1 MPSRRAQPT
10 LRQLE
15 YLLALNETRHFRR
28 AADRLGVSQPSLSMQ
43 LNALEEALG
52 VSLAERGRSGVTL
65 TPIGREI
72 ASRASRILIDVQEV
86 CDLARSAGHQHGLL
100 GTIRLGTSPTLGPY
114 ILPQIVKRLHRE
126 YPELTLYVR
135 EGTPRELQTNLLG
148 GKHDIVLSPLPIIS
162 SDLTIKRLFLEPL
175 YLVVASDHD
184 LVNKSKIDV
193 SDLNGLKVLAPAPHY
208 HLYDQV
214 KAICDDAGAELLR
227 DYEGTSLDTLRHM
240 VGMGLGVSLLPSLY
254 VQSEIKARGE
264 VRAISFKGGRINR
277 PIGIA
282 WRKGAAAVR
291 GFSNIANAVRAV
303 AKTQFDDLRLY

>member
-1 MPSRRAQPT
+1 MAPKRRLPT

-15 YLLALNETRHFRR
+15 YLAALDDARHFRR
-28 AADRLGVSQPSLSMQ
+28 AADTLGVSQPSLSMQ
-43 LNALEEALG
+43 FSALEETLG

-65 TPIGREI
+65 TPVGREI
-72 ASRASRILIDVQEV
+72 TNRARRILIDVQEV
-86 CDLARSAGHQHGLL
+86 CDLAAAAGTQHGLL

-135 EGTPRELQTNLLG
+135 EGLPRDLQADLLN
-148 GKHDIVLSPLPIIS
+148 GKHDMVLSPLPIV
-162 SDLTIKRLFLEPL
+162 SDDLVITRLFLEPL
-175 YLVVASDHD
+175 YLVVANDHE
-184 LVNKSKIDV
+184 LAAKSQIDV
-193 SDLNGLKVLAPAPHY
+193 LDLAGLKVLAPAPHY

-214 KAICDDAGAELLR
+214 KGICDDVGAELLR

-240 VGMGLGVSLLPSLY
+240 VGMGLGVSFLPSLY

-264 VRAISFKGGRINR
+264 VRALAFKGRKISR

-282 WRKGAAAVR
+282 WRKGSGTAR
-291 GFSNIANAVRAV
+291 GFSNIAGVIRDI
-303 AKTQFDDLRLY
+303 AKSQFENLRLL